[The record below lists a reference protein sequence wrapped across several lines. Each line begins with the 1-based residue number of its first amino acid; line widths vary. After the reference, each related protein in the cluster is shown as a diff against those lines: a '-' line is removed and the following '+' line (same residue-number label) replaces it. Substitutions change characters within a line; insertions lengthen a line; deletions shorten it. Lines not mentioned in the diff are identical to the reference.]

1 MAVGRYVHGT
11 VAARSLTK
19 DRREGRYVR
28 LNLRPLPL
36 AACMTRLAAVCAPSA
51 MCARVRDGVL
61 VTQVVGGGGPLCRAR
76 SVFNYPSTPFRKKE
90 REKETGPVQIDYSN
104 HLEDSENE
112 RRGGR
117 RKWDTTTSRGHSL
130 CDTLTVQYD
139 HCLRDA

>member
-1 MAVGRYVHGT
+1 MHGT

-36 AACMTRLAAVCAPSA
+36 AARMTRLAAVCAPSA
-51 MCARVRDGVL
+51 MWARVRDGVL
-61 VTQVVGGGGPLCRAR
+61 VTQVGRGGGL
-76 SVFNYPSTPFRKKE
+76 SVGHVLFLTIRPHPSEKKE

-130 CDTLTVQYD
+130 CDTPTVQYD

>member
-1 MAVGRYVHGT
+1 MHDAVSGCLR
-11 VAARSLTK
+11 A
-19 DRREGRYVR
+19 VR
-28 LNLRPLPL
+28 H
-36 AACMTRLAAVCAPSA
+36 VCS
-51 MCARVRDGVL
+51 CARRRLGDTSG
-61 VTQVVGGGGPLCRAR
+61 GGGGPLCRAR

-130 CDTLTVQYD
+130 CDTPTVQYD